1 MVMDMEDSE
10 IIELYFARS
19 ELAIWKTD
27 KKYGDY
33 LHQVAYHILR
43 SLCDTEE
50 IINDT
55 YMGAWKA
62 IPPTRPDSLK
72 YFLSRI
78 TRNLSFDR
86 LDYLNAG
93 KRHALFVE
101 MDECIPDRKSDMEEI
116 WEAKEI
122 GAVLNKFLDTL
133 DRKNC
138 AVFVARYYY
147 AYSVDELAE
156 QYALSKRQVKYILS
170 KTRKQLRAYFE
181 EEGVIL

>member
-1 MVMDMEDSE
+1 MVIDMEDSE

-72 YFLSRI
+72 YCRVSPEICLLTGWIISMPEKDMRFLWKWMSVFRI
-78 TRNLSFDR
+78 GRVIWKR
-86 LDYLNAG
+86 YG
-93 KRHALFVE
+93 KR
-101 MDECIPDRKSDMEEI
+101 K
-116 WEAKEI
+116 K
-122 GAVLNKFLDTL
+122 
-133 DRKNC
+133 
-138 AVFVARYYY
+138 
-147 AYSVDELAE
+147 
-156 QYALSKRQVKYILS
+156 
-170 KTRKQLRAYFE
+170 
-181 EEGVIL
+181 